1 MVEQAA
7 EDYAKIIQ
15 SADLE
20 KEINPLCNNIDD
32 MLARLDEFETVL
44 ASVRAE
50 SNGIMANH
58 VCSILSFSA
67 NFDELRQRIDKL
79 DTFVAAVNENLNE
92 VEKSVDV
99 AEQELNVTDYSIKG
113 LLLKPLKARLSTAE
127 TSSATPKTNLID
139 GEFQAVPIF
148 KADEYFGTRAEEAN
162 ISDSI

>member
-20 KEINPLCNNIDD
+20 KEITPLCNNIDD

-79 DTFVAAVNENLNE
+79 DTFVATVNENLNE
-92 VEKSVDV
+92 VERSVDV

-113 LLLKPLKARLSTAE
+113 LLLKPLKARLST
-127 TSSATPKTNLID
+127 TDTYGATPKSNLID

-148 KADEYFGTRAEEAN
+148 KSDEYFGIRAEEAN
-162 ISDSI
+162 TSDSV

>member
-1 MVEQAA
+1 
-7 EDYAKIIQ
+7 
-15 SADLE
+15 
-20 KEINPLCNNIDD
+20 
-32 MLARLDEFETVL
+32 
-44 ASVRAE
+44 
-50 SNGIMANH
+50 MANH

-148 KADEYFGTRAEEAN
+148 KSDEYFGTRAEEAN